1 MQNTLIGM
9 VKNYEVS
16 FIMNFSPKIKL
27 ETLKKKLGVSNIF
40 QIMGGGSYKN

>member
-27 ETLKKKLGVSNIF
+27 ETLKKNWEF
-40 QIMGGGSYKN
+40 QIFFK